1 MFIKSEKEIVMNGWS
16 VEEWLKARFPQAW
29 RREVR
34 RREMMAFLMALP
46 VGIYLFGMFVGW
58 W

>member
-1 MFIKSEKEIVMNGWS
+1 MNGWR
-16 VEEWLKARFPQAW
+16 VEDWLKARFPQAW

-46 VGIYLFGMFVGW
+46 VGIYLFGLFVGW